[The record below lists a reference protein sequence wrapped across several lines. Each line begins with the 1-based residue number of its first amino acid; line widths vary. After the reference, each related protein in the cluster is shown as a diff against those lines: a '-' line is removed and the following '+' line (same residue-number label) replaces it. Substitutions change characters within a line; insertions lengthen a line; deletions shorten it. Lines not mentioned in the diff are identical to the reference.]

1 MGSTALAVLSAAR
14 RSAAP
19 WAAVGLLGLGAVAF
33 STQSC
38 GSSAVGVD
46 ACRRI
51 ETARCEAAAV
61 CPEWVGTTSADERV
75 KTCVEFYWDQCLHG
89 LRVGDGDSDKTPAD
103 PADAAVQA
111 CVDAVGATR
120 ECARNDVASM
130 TACSAELAAGADGAL
145 SPCAVITDQVQAL
158 AACASLVNATGTASS
173 GSGPAAGSG
182 GAGGSGG
189 GGAAG
194 GNGGSGPGGAAG
206 GNGGS
211 GGGAAGGTGGSGGG
225 AAGGDGGSGGGGAA
239 GGTGGSGGGAAGGD
253 GGSAAP

>member
-33 STQSC
+33 ATQSC

-46 ACRRI
+46 ACRQI

-89 LRVGDGDSDKTPAD
+89 LRVGDGDSDRTPPD

-120 ECARNDVASM
+120 ECAANNVASM

-158 AACASLVNATGTASS
+158 AACVSLVDATGAASS

-182 GAGGSGG
+182 GAGGSGA

-194 GNGGSGPGGAAG
+194 GAGGSGA
-206 GNGGS
+206 
-211 GGGAAGGTGGSGGG
+211 GG

-239 GGTGGSGGGAAGGD
+239 GGDGGSGAGGGAGGDGGSGAGGAAGGD